1 MSAFGFH
8 QVEAHPVIV
17 IIVPRRIPLS
27 FVHSAEF
34 SNGIVLSSLL
44 CGVGGIVLA

>member
-1 MSAFGFH
+1 MSAFELR

-34 SNGIVLSSLL
+34 FNGIVLSSSF